1 MMTAALKGMRRPEAQ
16 KLFKE
21 FHGLLLGTLKP
32 ETDAN
37 DLGKLKIFSGIWQ
50 YPARVKC
57 AALAW
62 HAMNGA
68 LNDEQSVSTE

>member
-1 MMTAALKGMRRPEAQ
+1 MEAPAAGASQ
-16 KLFKE
+16 
-21 FHGLLLGTLKP
+21 
-32 ETDAN
+32 
-37 DLGKLKIFSGIWQ
+37 LGKLKIFSGIWQ

-68 LNDEQSVSTE
+68 LSHVEAVSTE